1 MAKGFFSKD
10 ELSEIKVTR
19 AIVTKKERPFTGT
32 CKDCKLYQQCNS
44 PKMSCKGEGKKGIL
58 LVLEYPTEEEDR
70 QGEFF
75 CGQSGK
81 VIKNI
86 FNELDIDVEE
96 DCWYTYAVRCRPS
109 NPDKIKPV
117 TIAACRKFALETLD
131 TLKPKVVI
139 TFGKAAMD
147 VLVGARMT
155 GRLSNVTNQDWVG
168 SQIPDQELKVRIFPT
183 WNPKFVFYQGR
194 DDRID
199 VVLRKQIES
208 HVKMAVQTAELNTPF
223 YEATYNGECIA
234 VYDSIEAIKIIEQ
247 MQDAEAVAFDYETTG
262 IKPYRDGQEIYTVS
276 VSDGAFSYAF
286 PYFNDK
292 DFRKAWLDLMRSDTP
307 KIAHNKK
314 FEMLWTKVRGGYNNT
329 EGCWPKNIFWDT
341 MLAAHQMHNLK
352 KTNLKFKTYTL
363 LGIAGYDNAIDHY
376 LQATKDDED
385 KWGTNAFNR
394 IKEAPLDEVLKYNAM
409 DSLFTYKLYEYQY
422 RRINPHLKK
431 GLELEM
437 TGAEV
442 LVQTEYNGL
451 ICDVNELAR
460 SKGIMTKKMDFLEN
474 EIRTSKEIKNFSLN
488 KTFSLTNPHHL
499 SHLVFNDLG
508 FKTDKK
514 TATGKNKAD
523 KEVFTSYNI
532 GVVND
537 ILEWKR
543 WSKARDTYVA
553 SFQREI
559 TNGVIH
565 PSFSLHIVPS
575 YRSCVA
581 KGSLILAPMNFIEYP
596 EGTPIEQIKAG
607 DFVYCFDKQLKLAI
621 RKVIW
626 AGKTGHRKVVR
637 VYFNKAKGEKGYLDV
652 TPEHKIRLINGE
664 YVRADEL
671 LDEDRRDRSN
681 PKWKKQP
688 KVRVLSCARV
698 GDRLFA
704 TNQFEELEHRKV
716 YSYFSK
722 EVLTNIDVIHH
733 KNKNHLD
740 HTFSNL
746 QKEDIHTH
754 SALHYCDTI
763 GTKEAKRNSHIAHMK
778 AIKEGRIVFKRGREN
793 PTSLQLTK
801 EECLQL
807 LFDAKGK
814 ITRVPYSIDAFKSI
828 CKDRDVNIKEVAFF
842 FNEFELFLSKELV
855 FNSIKKYGFSGA
867 TYDLRINYYKLQELC
882 SIYGI
887 EYERGFA
894 NQNGYKREP
903 VVTINNHKITRI
915 ECLEEEVDVYD
926 IEVEDEHNFIANEIC
941 VHNSSQN
948 PNFQN
953 IPKRDPKVAT
963 LLRRTLKCRH
973 GHKFAEYDYAAME
986 VRVLASINKDPTLI
1000 KYIEDGFDMHREMG
1014 AKIFVREPKDVS
1026 KKERYNA
1033 KNGFVFP
1040 TFYGSYYKKTAQEI
1054 WNTMEPESK
1063 VWVKGKGLR
1072 TLDDFIEHMRVIED
1086 EFWYDRFPVA
1096 REYKEKIIADYESKG
1111 FVELPTG
1118 FRCYGPMSHNEILN
1132 YPVQGS
1138 AFHCLLWTFTQM
1150 NKSINKMN
1158 LDTKLIGQIHDST
1171 VADIN
1176 PEEEEL
1182 FDHLIWKFGTQKI
1195 REHWDW
1201 IVVPLS
1207 LEKSISPINGDWNS
1221 VEEIGLLTGE

>member
-10 ELSEIKVTR
+10 ELSAVQVTR
-19 AIVTKKERPFTGT
+19 QTIVKKERPFTGT
-32 CKDCKLYQQCNS
+32 CKECKLYQQCNS

-131 TLKPKVVI
+131 ALKPKVVI

-223 YEATYNGECIA
+223 YETAYNGECIA

-488 KTFSLTNPHHL
+488 KTFSLTNPQHL

-559 TNGVIH
+559 TDGVIH
-565 PSFSLHIVPS
+565 PFFHLHIVPS
-575 YRSCVA
+575 YRS
-581 KGSLILAPMNFIEYP
+581 GS
-596 EGTPIEQIKAG
+596 
-607 DFVYCFDKQLKLAI
+607 
-621 RKVIW
+621 
-626 AGKTGHRKVVR
+626 
-637 VYFNKAKGEKGYLDV
+637 
-652 TPEHKIRLINGE
+652 
-664 YVRADEL
+664 
-671 LDEDRRDRSN
+671 S
-681 PKWKKQP
+681 
-688 KVRVLSCARV
+688 
-698 GDRLFA
+698 
-704 TNQFEELEHRKV
+704 
-716 YSYFSK
+716 
-722 EVLTNIDVIHH
+722 
-733 KNKNHLD
+733 
-740 HTFSNL
+740 
-746 QKEDIHTH
+746 DI
-754 SALHYCDTI
+754 
-763 GTKEAKRNSHIAHMK
+763 
-778 AIKEGRIVFKRGREN
+778 
-793 PTSLQLTK
+793 
-801 EECLQL
+801 
-807 LFDAKGK
+807 
-814 ITRVPYSIDAFKSI
+814 
-828 CKDRDVNIKEVAFF
+828 
-842 FNEFELFLSKELV
+842 
-855 FNSIKKYGFSGA
+855 
-867 TYDLRINYYKLQELC
+867 
-882 SIYGI
+882 
-887 EYERGFA
+887 
-894 NQNGYKREP
+894 
-903 VVTINNHKITRI
+903 
-915 ECLEEEVDVYD
+915 
-926 IEVEDEHNFIANEIC
+926 
-941 VHNSSQN
+941 
-948 PNFQN
+948 NFQN

-963 LLRRTLKCRH
+963 LLRRTLKCRP
-973 GHKFAEYDYAAME
+973 GHKFAEYDYASQE
-986 VRVLASINKDPTLI
+986 VRIIASLNKDPTLI

-1026 KKERYNA
+1026 KKERYFA

-1054 WNTMEPESK
+1054 WNMMEPESK
-1063 VWVKGKGLR
+1063 IWVKGKGLR

-1195 REHWDW
+1195 REHWEW
-1201 IVVPLS
+1201 IAVPLGI
-1207 LEKSISPINGDWNS
+1207 EKSISPINGDWNS